1 MNTSWKSKGL
11 RAVLASLA
19 LSATTA
25 SAGEMGHYAA
35 GSWSPRD
42 LIAAP
47 AGMLAVAP
55 YLTFYSADRART
67 GSGASVGGSGPLTVG
82 ADSWMLTPVIV
93 YAPKRKLLGADWT
106 MVLVPSYGEAGAN
119 ARLSAAGQNITLFDN
134 NRRAVGDT
142 YVVPATLT
150 WKRSEKLSL
159 SAQYSVWVPT
169 GSYDAKR
176 ADNVGLGYWS
186 HDLRG
191 TVSYFPLGH
200 PGVLLSASVVHEING
215 RKKGFD
221 LRPAAHTSLE
231 LGYSMAL
238 SERFMFG
245 VLANAL
251 RETGSASG
259 SDAAEDGRD
268 RIYSAGLEAT
278 WWFIPG
284 KLGATTRVSREFG
297 ARDRFEGGAVTVGFN
312 YLP

>member
-1 MNTSWKSKGL
+1 ML
-11 RAVLASLA
+11 RHKAAVWSLIVVSA
-19 LSATTA
+19 LGGRGAV
-25 SAGEMGHYAA
+25 AGEMGHYVP

-42 LIAAP
+42 LLSAP
-47 AGMLAVAP
+47 EGMLAVAP
-55 YLTFYSADRART
+55 YLTFYSADSARKGDGT
-67 GSGASVGGSGPLTVG
+67 AVDGSNGIGVG

-119 ARLSAAGQNITLFDN
+119 ARLSAFGQDITLFDN
-134 NRRAVGDT
+134 ARTGIGDT
-142 YVVPATLT
+142 YIVPATLT

-159 SAQYSVWVPT
+159 SAQYAVWAPT

-191 TVSYFPLGH
+191 TVSYFPKGH
-200 PGVLLSASVVHEING
+200 PGVLVSASIVHEING
-215 RKKGFD
+215 RKQGFD

-231 LGYSMAL
+231 LGCSMAL

-251 RETGSASG
+251 RETGKASG
-259 SDAAEDGRD
+259 RDAAEDGRD
-268 RIYSAGLEAT
+268 RVYSVGLEASY
-278 WWFIPG
+278 WMIPG
-284 KLGATTRVSREFG
+284 KFGATARASREFG
-297 ARDRFEGGAVTVGFN
+297 VRDRFEGSTVTVGFN

>member
-1 MNTSWKSKGL
+1 MRLGS

-19 LSATTA
+19 LSFTA
-25 SAGEMGHYAA
+25 AQAGEMGHYTP

-42 LIAAP
+42 LLSAP
-47 AGMLAVAP
+47 PGMLAVAP

-67 GSGASVGGSGPLTVG
+67 GDGTAVGGSGPLTVG

-134 NRRAVGDT
+134 DRKAVGDT
-142 YVVPATLT
+142 YIVPATLT

-159 SAQYSVWVPT
+159 SAQYAVWAPT

-200 PGVLLSASVVHEING
+200 PGVLLSASVVHEVNG

-221 LRPAAHTSLE
+221 LRPAAHTTLE
-231 LGYSMAL
+231 LGYSKAV

-245 VLANAL
+245 VLLSGL

-259 SDAAEDGRD
+259 SDVAEDGRD
-268 RIYSAGLEAT
+268 RIYSAGAEAT
-278 WWFIPG
+278 WWLVPG
-284 KLGATTRVSREFG
+284 KLGTTARISREFG
-297 ARDRFEGGAVTVGFN
+297 ARDRFEGGAITVGFN